1 MATFP
6 TFRRLANGK
15 LIVRYTKEASD
26 VMKRKNKPSGQSQ
39 NPDEV
44 SARSEVILI
53 YRLYLL
59 SNNC

>member
-6 TFRRLANGK
+6 TFRRLTNGK

-39 NPDEV
+39 NPDDV
-44 SARSEVILI
+44 PGAK
-53 YRLYLL
+53 
-59 SNNC
+59 